1 VRYNRAGDVSRA
13 NGRKGGR
20 PRLKPEQ
27 LELRELCKRQ
37 TAAAFER
44 LKHLAFHG
52 ELDTTQ
58 HAALCT
64 LLAYGHGKLVQAVGG
79 PDGGNVILQ
88 VITGVNTPDDFGQ

>member
-13 NGRKGGR
+13 NGQKGGR

-52 ELDTTQ
+52 ELETTQ
-58 HAALCT
+58 HAARSAHFWPTAMASRSKQLGALT
-64 LLAYGHGKLVQAVGG
+64 AAM
-79 PDGGNVILQ
+79 
-88 VITGVNTPDDFGQ
+88 